1 MSESKLYMNK
11 KEVRSRVAHSM
22 RRDEEIAALAVYL
35 SSKAADFTNG
45 QDITVDGGVN
55 IVNP

>member
-1 MSESKLYMNK
+1 MSESKSYMKK
-11 KEVRSRVAHSM
+11 KEVKTRVANSM

-35 SSKAADFTNG
+35 SSRAAEFTNG
-45 QDITVDGGVN
+45 QDITVDGGAN